1 MKTIIRNDD
10 NWKEEEITEV
20 AIRVKVLLVN
30 SKNELLLGYPNN
42 NYQFPGGHVEVG
54 ETLLDTIKR
63 EVREETGI
71 ELEITEAKPFVESFG
86 YYKDYP
92 EKGKNKK
99 TEIYYYEIPTDELPN
114 LVNTS
119 YTEREKENHFIL
131 KYVPIENIEE
141 ELERNIQKY
150 GDDRSIQTEM
160 LEIIKVYKNGNTILK

>member
-42 NYQFPGGHVEVG
+42 NYQFPGGHVEEG

-99 TEIYYYEIPTDELPN
+99 
-114 LVNTS
+114 
-119 YTEREKENHFIL
+119 
-131 KYVPIENIEE
+131 
-141 ELERNIQKY
+141 QK
-150 GDDRSIQTEM
+150 SIIMRFQPMSCQT
-160 LEIIKVYKNGNTILK
+160 